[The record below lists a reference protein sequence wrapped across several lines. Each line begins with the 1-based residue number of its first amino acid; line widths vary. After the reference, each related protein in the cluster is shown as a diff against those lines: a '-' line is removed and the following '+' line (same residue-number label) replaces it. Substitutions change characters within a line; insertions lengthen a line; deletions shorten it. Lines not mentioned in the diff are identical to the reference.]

1 MAERAQEL
9 TIGQVAART
18 GLSVDALRLY
28 EREGLLVDAVRRD
41 ASGRRV
47 YREWEVEWLLNCT
60 KFRASGMP
68 LATIRR
74 FAALVRSGP
83 GNEADRLALL
93 REHQEQVIA
102 RIAELTDCLGLI
114 TGKVA
119 AYEEHVARGAARDPW
134 TGNVPSAGDAAVAGR
149 S

>member
-1 MAERAQEL
+1 MDGVAREL
-9 TIGQVAART
+9 TIGQVAERT

-28 EREGLLVDAVRRD
+28 EREGLLVDEVRRN

-47 YREWEVEWLLNCT
+47 YREWEVEWLLHCT

-68 LATIRR
+68 LATIRS

-83 GNEADRLALL
+83 GNEKDRLAIL
-93 REHQEQVIA
+93 RRHQQQVTA
-102 RIAELTDCLGLI
+102 QIAELTGCLDLI
-114 TGKVA
+114 TRKVA
-119 AYEEHVARGAARDPW
+119 AYEEHVARGAGDPW
-134 TGNVPSAGDAAVAGR
+134 AGSVPSGGESGAAGR